1 MFRTIHLKIMSS
13 LATYTMLLYIIYN
26 QVISLSYLEQ
36 IGGTPP
42 RKVNLR
48 SQSQKG
54 KKIITWFK
62 PKI

>member
-1 MFRTIHLKIMSS
+1 
-13 LATYTMLLYIIYN
+13 MLLYIIYN

-54 KKIITWFK
+54 KKSLLDLNQKSKLMSEIFHN
-62 PKI
+62 P